1 MMFRF
6 ILSALLFSFVITSQ
20 AQTVQYFEG
29 LTTYSETKNG
39 KIQYG
44 FKDKS
49 GKVVI
54 PARFDGVANPFNGGQ
69 AIIIINNLYGTID
82 NKGKVRISAI
92 YKKILESSFGLLPVQ
107 NTAGLW
113 GFYTSDLKLPIPCLY
128 NNFKFTNKGKNIF
141 VQKNGKWGM
150 INHSNI
156 SLVAFEFKHI
166 ESASPKQI
174 KGTRYNNWSLHTSAG
189 TKRYQYA
196 YDSVQFTMS
205 DSLLSFRLNG
215 WEGLLTKTGTILL
228 SSIYE
233 DIQDIYA
240 HTLAIKKDGKWGV
253 KKIEDPAWLIEPAYD
268 MIEIDSV
275 CIHAGLKIGTGKS
288 MHWKLYNHSG
298 TLLYPSVFIDYH
310 PLLNGLIAV
319 QATPNLWGFI
329 NEKGMLIIP
338 FEYSKVNDFENG
350 LCEVEKNGTQLVINK
365 SNEVVFNQQDVYLYS
380 IGLLKLNAL
389 QKKTYTYNIDSN
401 TEIIPI
407 NADFVK
413 IKRAGKYGLINT
425 KGETILPTIYSEIQV
440 GSSLTTFVTTKDRIT
455 KIIQLN
461 KGTYSIDRKIN
472 SVDGFYNDFAVMKYI
487 NGRFGCIDNLGK
499 IRIAPQY
506 EIIRPFENEVAVVK
520 LNGKWGIVDKNESF
534 VAQPYYDS
542 IGVFRNKVCIVSE
555 KGTHYL
561 MDVSGKI
568 LTPDGY
574 ASIKLTK
581 GGNYLLSKNTFKGI
595 ADAWGKE
602 IISPRYQKI
611 IELSPSL
618 FHVTENDLHGVID
631 ANRNIVLHI
640 KYHEIFY
647 NKKTKEFLT
656 AENGEV
662 DFVTVK

>member
-1 MMFRF
+1 MKKLFYS
-6 ILSALLFSFVITSQ
+6 LSALVFVALFMVSCNKNNPKDVADKWLTSFYHMDYEEAKKVSTD
-20 AQTVQYFEG
+20 
-29 LTTYSETKNG
+29 ETKGLVNTFQELTRSLADSSKQEMK
-39 KIQYG
+39 KIQVTI
-44 FKDKS
+44 KDVKE
-49 GKVVI
+49 
-54 PARFDGVANPFNGGQ
+54 DGDKATV
-69 AIIIINNLYGTID
+69 T
-82 NKGKVRISAI
+82 
-92 YKKILESSFGLLPVQ
+92 
-107 NTAGLW
+107 
-113 GFYTSDLKLPIPCLY
+113 YTTSEEDAKEQKLA
-128 NNFKFTNKGKNIF
+128 
-141 VQKNGKWGM
+141 M
-150 INHSNI
+150 
-156 SLVAFEFKHI
+156 
-166 ESASPKQI
+166 
-174 KGTRYNNWSLHTSAG
+174 
-189 TKRYQYA
+189 
-196 YDSVQFTMS
+196 
-205 DSLLSFRLNG
+205 
-215 WEGLLTKTGTILL
+215 
-228 SSIYE
+228 
-233 DIQDIYA
+233 
-240 HTLAIKKDGKWGV
+240 IKKDGKWGV

-319 QATPNLWGFI
+319 QATSNLWGFI